1 MEDIVCPLCKR
12 ECPSNIME
20 KHHLQT
26 RRKDKAD
33 TELIC
38 RECHKTIHALWTNTE
53 LRDAHLG
60 LDTVE
65 GLLEQERFLKAVK
78 YIAKLTPGQRM
89 KMSESNHRKRKRGR
103 R

>member
-1 MEDIVCPLCKR
+1 MIECPLCGR

-38 RECHKTIHALWTNTE
+38 RECHKTIHGLFTNTE
-53 LRDAHLG
+53 LRDPSMA

-65 GLLEQERFLKAVK
+65 GLLENDQFVKAVK
-78 YIAKLTPGQRM
+78 FIAKLPPGQRM
-89 KMSESNHRKRKRGR
+89 KMRESKSKQKKKGRKR
-103 R
+103 

>member
-1 MEDIVCPLCKR
+1 
-12 ECPSNIME
+12 ME

-38 RECHKTIHALWTNTE
+38 RECHKTIHGLWANTE
-53 LRDAHLG
+53 LRDDRLG

-65 GLLEQERFLKAVK
+65 GLLEQDQFTKAVK
-78 YIAKLTPGQRM
+78 FIAKLTPGKRM
-89 KMSESNHRKRKRGR
+89 KMKESKRKKRKKGR